1 MKYST
6 KDLLIVSYTYGVD
19 TLSNNNNNNN
29 KYNNM
34 SSNVKL
40 TTMVSDEQDCPVE
53 ELGGTTWTDL
63 TVLTDSPAEY
73 DPRTVSYRLGWMAW
87 IYIH

>member
-29 KYNNM
+29 NKYNNM

-40 TTMVSDEQDCPVE
+40 TTMVSDE
-53 ELGGTTWTDL
+53 
-63 TVLTDSPAEY
+63 
-73 DPRTVSYRLGWMAW
+73 
-87 IYIH
+87 